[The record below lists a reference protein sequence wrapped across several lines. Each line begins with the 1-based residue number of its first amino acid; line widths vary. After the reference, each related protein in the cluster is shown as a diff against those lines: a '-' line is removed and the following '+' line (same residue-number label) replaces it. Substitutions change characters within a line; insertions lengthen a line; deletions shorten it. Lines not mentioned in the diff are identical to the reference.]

1 MAPGEWRDL
10 QAAAEQ
16 HPHMQ
21 LVAFGFQIVE
31 VLPDSFHLIAAF
43 PDQLLHLFGM
53 ATIQPDGAKLAAEQ
67 GRGGNGYHG
76 GSGYHGGGSVS
87 PWAGL
92 AVFGALA
99 GLAIM
104 AESSRPVYGEP
115 YNAVPAYAPQEVY
128 IEGQPEAGVPPANPA
143 SAWYYCASSAMYYP
157 YTKACPEG
165 WQAVPAHPY

>member
-1 MAPGEWRDL
+1 MMTASSFRRPAP
-10 QAAAEQ
+10 A
-16 HPHMQ
+16 
-21 LVAFGFQIVE
+21 
-31 VLPDSFHLIAAF
+31 
-43 PDQLLHLFGM
+43 
-53 ATIQPDGAKLAAEQ
+53 
-67 GRGGNGYHG
+67 GGPM
-76 GSGYHGGGSVS
+76 GSR
-87 PWAGL
+87 
-92 AVFGALA
+92 GALA

>member
-1 MAPGEWRDL
+1 MRKFVVP
-10 QAAAEQ
+10 
-16 HPHMQ
+16 
-21 LVAFGFQIVE
+21 
-31 VLPDSFHLIAAF
+31 LIAA
-43 PDQLLHLFGM
+43 L
-53 ATIQPDGAKLAAEQ
+53 ALAALPAHADRGYY

-76 GSGYHGGGSVS
+76 GGGVS

-104 AESSRPVYGEP
+104 AESSRPVYVDP
-115 YNAVPAYAPQEVY
+115 YNAGPAYAPQEVY
-128 IEGQPEAGVPPANPA
+128 IEGQPEAGVLQANPA
-143 SAWYYCASSAMYYP
+143 GAWYYCASSAMYYP